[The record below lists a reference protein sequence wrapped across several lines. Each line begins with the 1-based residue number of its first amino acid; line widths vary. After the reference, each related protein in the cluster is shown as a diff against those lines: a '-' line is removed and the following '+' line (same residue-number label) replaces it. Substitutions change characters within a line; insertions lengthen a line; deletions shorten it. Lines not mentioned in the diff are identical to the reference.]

1 MKTFDIYIK
10 RDGQPFKKHNYIFA
24 ETFDEAKKIFAND
37 MTKDNFEK
45 SNNIV
50 WLTKEEDGVETGFY
64 DLESSKVEL
73 NAITGEND
81 YSHEDTKLEIFC
93 LEKDIQEGFDYW
105 NEDVYTWEL
114 RDN

>member
-10 RDGQPFKKHNYIFA
+10 RDGQSFKKHNYIYA
-24 ETFDEAKKIFAND
+24 ETFEEAKKIFAND

-50 WLTKEEDGVETGFY
+50 WLTKENDGVETGFY
-64 DLESSKVEL
+64 DLDCSIVAFNEK
-73 NAITGEND
+73 TGEYD
-81 YSHEDTKLEIFC
+81 YSHKNTELEIFC
-93 LEKDIQEGFDYW
+93 LDKDIQEGFEYW

-114 RDN
+114 RNN